1 MIKQLRKFSNMTI
14 ICVTQNDQIKTDL
27 THFLSDIKLLS
38 FTNLASDIIDTKPDI
53 VIVDYNFNGALELM
67 NELSCSVPLISK
79 IVILEDIND
88 TNIIDCLNVGV
99 VSIIKY
105 PIKLDDLRLDII
117 VALNKSKRTDKV
129 FLNEDFY
136 YDAYRTRFYHNDNE
150 VELTKFEFNV
160 LKLLVENSTKIISYD
175 EIKEKVWK
183 DKPMSI
189 FTMRNVVNKI
199 RKKTYHGI
207 IKNNSSKGY
216 QIDSKQNKIGR

>member
-160 LKLLVENSTKIISYD
+160 LKLLVENPTKIISYD